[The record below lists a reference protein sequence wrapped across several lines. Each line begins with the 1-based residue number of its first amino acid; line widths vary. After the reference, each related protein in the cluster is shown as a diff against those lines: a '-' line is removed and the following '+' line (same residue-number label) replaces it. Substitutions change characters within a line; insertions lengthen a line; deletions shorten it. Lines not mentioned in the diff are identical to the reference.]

1 MKKRYPGKAG
11 HHPGRVNF
19 SELLYEQKADPFA
32 QAKALVHASL
42 KQLLRKLWLS
52 IASADW
58 VDPAG
63 RVKVLII
70 EEKSWPV

>member
-42 KQLLRKLWLS
+42 KQLLRKL
-52 IASADW
+52 
-58 VDPAG
+58 
-63 RVKVLII
+63 
-70 EEKSWPV
+70 